1 MRGWAVFPP
10 TAINSR
16 PVENGGGRNATDPAL
31 VLVTV
36 SALLEMPEFTKLSSI
51 RTLDGVIFGL
61 DAATV
66 GISRSPNSNTGS
78 R

>member
-36 SALLEMPEFTKLSSI
+36 SALLEMPGFKKLGST
-51 RTLDGVIFGL
+51 RTLDAVIFGL
-61 DAATV
+61 DVATF
-66 GISRSPNSNTGS
+66 GISIAELQYGK
-78 R
+78 